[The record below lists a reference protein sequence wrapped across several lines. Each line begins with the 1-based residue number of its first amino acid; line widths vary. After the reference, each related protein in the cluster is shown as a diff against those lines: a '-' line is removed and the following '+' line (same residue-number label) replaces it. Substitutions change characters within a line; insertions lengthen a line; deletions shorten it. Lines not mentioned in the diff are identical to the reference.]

1 MFRERERQDEV
12 SARVDVQ
19 DGPTGGPATAGV
31 QIMHERPA
39 PEVEPHVIAPLIVA
53 LASGQRITIRKW
65 SLAGIRDTSLAE
77 VDLNGARLCIPF
89 QGIDVA
95 FPVRFSASS
104 DAKLWAFE
112 DLTGRQREALGL
124 FYRNLLTGKM
134 AATDEVIT
142 ALDTPVDLI
151 PMGETE
157 EEKAAG
163 LARAKPRFLRALWNV
178 AYYVGLFAV
187 VVGVLGN
194 AVWKRL
200 DHVALTNA
208 RYVAPID
215 QIAAPAVG
223 FLAEIAV
230 PAGTSVAAGDLL
242 IRLSNPEATAG
253 LAEVRGAIALV
264 EARLAAAEARVVA
277 HMRNAPVERT
287 RAADIVG
294 FDAGLSQVAGDFHD
308 TRQRLEQEVRLVELE
323 LRALRSDRGRLRE
336 AERALEIRAH
346 TDGKVDRILAPEG
359 SFLRIGTPVV
369 QFEADR
375 TRTVIGWIDGSEAA
389 HLWQGMRASV
399 HYAVAGERR
408 SLSARISRV
417 EAGADPLRPDAF
429 GLMVHLD
436 LPGIDLHEARALLPH
451 NAAVEVRLHRDLFK
465 RWFGTWFGVR
475 GF

>member
-1 MFRERERQDEV
+1 MSRERERQKEDG
-12 SARVDVQ
+12 AHGDVPG
-19 DGPTGGPATAGV
+19 GPTGGPATPGV
-31 QIMHERPA
+31 HIMHERPA
-39 PEVEPHVIAPLIVA
+39 PETEPHVIAPLIVA
-53 LASGQRITIRKW
+53 LASGRRITIRKW
-65 SLAGIRDTSLAE
+65 SLAGVRDTSLAE
-77 VDLNGARLCIPF
+77 VDLDGARLCIPF

-104 DAKLWAFE
+104 DGKLWAF
-112 DLTGRQREALGL
+112 DGLTGRQREALGL

-163 LARAKPRFLRALWNV
+163 LARAKPRFLRAIWNV
-178 AYYVGLFAV
+178 AYYIGLFAV

-208 RYVAPID
+208 RYVAPIE
-215 QIAAPAVG
+215 QIAAPAAG
-223 FLAEIAV
+223 FLAEIAA

-242 IRLSNPEATAG
+242 IRLSNPEAAAG

-264 EARLAAAEARVVA
+264 EARLAGAEARLEA
-277 HMRNAPVERT
+277 HMRNAPVEREH
-287 RAADIVG
+287 AMDISG
-294 FDAGLSQVAGDFHD
+294 FDAGLSQVTGDFHD
-308 TRQRLEQEVRLVELE
+308 TRQRLEREVRLIELE

-336 AERALEIRAH
+336 AERALEIRAPA
-346 TDGKVDRILAPEG
+346 DGRVDRLLATEG
-359 SFLRIGTPVV
+359 SFLRIGTPLV
-369 QFEADR
+369 QFEADT

-389 HLWQGMRASV
+389 HLWQGMRATV
-399 HYAVAGERR
+399 RYAVAGERR
-408 SLSARISRV
+408 SLPARISRI

-429 GLMVHLD
+429 GLMVHLE
-436 LPGIDLHEARALLPH
+436 LPGLDLHEARALLPH
-451 NAAVEVRLHRDLFK
+451 NAAVEVRLHRDLAQ
-465 RWFGTWFGVR
+465 RWFGIG
-475 GF
+475 G